1 MNLLSQ
7 GMTASTEISILRNN
21 SSVEKSSQSI
31 ARFKK
36 QQTKKK
42 NNNKNKKQ
50 QTIEHY
56 PILNRQNKDVYTL
69 ARKKK
74 TMNQNINTSDLFVER
89 AVIFCVLYVFQVFKI
104 E

>member
-21 SSVEKSSQSI
+21 SSIEKSSQSI

-36 QQTKKK
+36 KK
-42 NNNKNKKQ
+42 
-50 QTIEHY
+50 QTIEQYHFEQTEQRCIY
-56 PILNRQNKDVYTL
+56 TCKENEKD
-69 ARKKK
+69 
-74 TMNQNINTSDLFVER
+74 NTGDLFVER
-89 AVIFCVLYVFQVFKI
+89 AVVFSVLYVFQVFKI

>member
-21 SSVEKSSQSI
+21 SSMEKSSQSI
-31 ARFKK
+31 ARF
-36 QQTKKK
+36 
-42 NNNKNKKQ
+42 KKQ

-74 TMNQNINTSDLFVER
+74 KMNQNINTSDLFVER
-89 AVIFCVLYVFQVFKI
+89 AVVFCVLYVFQVFKI
-104 E
+104 EQTCKI